1 MSCVVL
7 RDVVTTKEVE
17 LVVVAE
23 SVGARCGDHARVRRV
38 RSCGATPTSSPHAPL
53 LPDWATLDQ
62 RYRFQCFYYTISS
75 TYGGFRTLEERDG
88 IHFV

>member
-7 RDVVTTKEVE
+7 RDVVATKEVK

-23 SVGARCGDHARVRRV
+23 SVGARGGDHARVRRV
-38 RSCGATPTSSPHAPL
+38 RSCGATPPHAPL
-53 LPDWATLDQ
+53 FPDWATLD
-62 RYRFQCFYYTISS
+62 RRHRFQCFYNTISS
-75 TYGGFRTLEERDG
+75 TYGGFRTLEETDG

>member
-7 RDVVTTKEVE
+7 RDVVATKEVE

-38 RSCGATPTSSPHAPL
+38 RLCGATPTPPPHAPL
-53 LPDWATLDQ
+53 FPDWATLD
-62 RYRFQCFYYTISS
+62 RRHRFQCFYNTISS
-75 TYGGFRTLEERDG
+75 TIEVFAL
-88 IHFV
+88 